1 MNKKSK
7 KLKIIIVLLLYV
19 IGSYFYNDYY
29 MPRDLSKIYLKD
41 LEPKE
46 FKLTSEDYVE
56 DFLYAYEVLKDNY
69 PYFEIN
75 KQVHGVDW
83 LANKDSYADYISRS
97 LNDNDFFDKM
107 NRILGEIN
115 NGHTNM
121 LTRDFVIDVY
131 TIYYTSPKNSW
142 RHNLSKVLEKENVR
156 RRYNLNNESLKAYVN
171 RYYSKEEP
179 ESNLQTNNNL
189 KIRSIIDN
197 ELAYIGIKSFANT
210 NINFDRDLI
219 KEALIDFQDY
229 SNLIIDIR
237 CNGGGNTDYW
247 MYLLL
252 QNVIA
257 EPCHVMNYNFIKDG
271 SVNKLVI
278 NKGQYK
284 NSSVSKFLESSSFDQ
299 ETKDLLKDF
308 DYYSPSAI
316 YLYPNNDS
324 INYQGKIYLLVDE
337 RVYSSAEAFASFCK
351 ESGLATLVGT
361 RTGGDGIGFDPL
373 IFDLPNTGYAIRYSA
388 NMGVTE
394 SGSINERDQ
403 TTPDIEVE
411 YAGREVNLPFREQK
425 TIRAVM
431 KDAGLEF

>member
-46 FKLTSEDYVE
+46 FNLTSKDYVE

-83 LANKDSYADYISRS
+83 LANKDQYADYISRS
-97 LNDNDFFDKM
+97 LNDNDFFDRM
-107 NRILGEIN
+107 NRILEEIN

-197 ELAYIGIKSFANT
+197 EIAYIGIKSFANT

-237 CNGGGNTDYW
+237 GNGGGNTDYW

-252 QNVIA
+252 QNIVA
-257 EPCHVMNYNFIKDG
+257 EPYYVMNYDFMKNG

-278 NKGQYK
+278 NKGHY
-284 NSSVSKFLESSSFDQ
+284 NSNVSKFLESSSFDQ
-299 ETKDLLKDF
+299 ETKNILKNFDF
-308 DYYSPSAI
+308 YCSGTLPV
-316 YLYPNNDS
+316 YPADDS

-431 KDAGLEF
+431 EDAGLEF